1 MNPHRSD
8 EQPPSLE
15 AASPSLTMPSS
26 LTYTA
31 STWQNPQ
38 TLIIPGRQFGQSVP
52 VVRRLR
58 IVMQVDTSSCL
69 SSTSPAKGHARYAC
83 QYASNDICNEVPS
96 RDKGGRFGIGVE
108 CRMSVMARTTPS
120 PPPLSAYACLG
131 TRVHSEFA
139 SQAQD
144 SAAHSLSELAVDNTV
159 PFLDVIVIDAFFRRV
174 VSGRHAYA
182 ILLGLTDA
190 FNFGEVG
197 TRCRGKPASWIHMT
211 RESGDGDAKR
221 TKTKTK
227 KKVTMTR
234 PPAGGHSNPKL
245 FFASAEHIRPLL
257 ARVSARSS

>member
-52 VVRRLR
+52 VVRWLR
-58 IVMQVDTSSCL
+58 ILMQVDTSSCL

-108 CRMSVMARTTPS
+108 CRMSVMARTTP
-120 PPPLSAYACLG
+120 PPP
-131 TRVHSEFA
+131 
-139 SQAQD
+139 
-144 SAAHSLSELAVDNTV
+144 SLPT
-159 PFLDVIVIDAFFRRV
+159 P
-174 VSGRHAYA
+174 VSGPAFILNSLLKRKIPQRTAYPNWQSI
-182 ILLGLTDA
+182 ILS
-190 FNFGEVG
+190 
-197 TRCRGKPASWIHMT
+197 RSWT
-211 RESGDGDAKR
+211 LS
-221 TKTKTK
+221 
-227 KKVTMTR
+227 
-234 PPAGGHSNPKL
+234 
-245 FFASAEHIRPLL
+245 
-257 ARVSARSS
+257 